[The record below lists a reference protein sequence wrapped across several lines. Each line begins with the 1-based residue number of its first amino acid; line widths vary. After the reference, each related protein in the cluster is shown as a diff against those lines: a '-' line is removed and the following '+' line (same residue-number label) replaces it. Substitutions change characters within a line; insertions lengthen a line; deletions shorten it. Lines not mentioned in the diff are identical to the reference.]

1 MKNYLFLKNFKQRM
15 KEYIFI
21 FLTATIFLST
31 TFTKSFSEENAFTIN
46 NVEVKGNINLSF
58 NRETYLN
65 KVFLKSFNILMSKI
79 LLSKDVNKLNDT
91 KINDIKKLIQSFQ
104 ILEESYNKDL
114 YKIAVRIKYDD
125 LMVKKY
131 LSKKNIS
138 FTEPENVSA
147 LFFPVIF
154 VNNEIKSHE
163 ENLFY
168 KNWSQVILENKII
181 TFILPLDDIE
191 DTLEIIKKKN
201 KLEDL
206 DIISLVKKY
215 DIENYVFCLLEYNKN
230 KLNVYL
236 KINFNNNKISKNFFY
251 KLENINDI
259 ENVNLII
266 KDLKSKISDIWKQ
279 ENLVNLLMPL
289 SINLTYEHLNLINLE
304 KFQKSLHKIKIINK
318 YSLVKFNTQN
328 SLFKVHYYGNPKKLK
343 TELSKFGYLLGNSEG
358 LWKVYLNE

>member
-1 MKNYLFLKNFKQRM
+1 M

-31 TFTKSFSEENAFTIN
+31 TFTKSFSSENAFTIN
-46 NVEVKGNINLSF
+46 NVEAKGNINLSF

-65 KVFLKSFNILMSKI
+65 KVFLKSFNILISKI
-79 LLSKDVNKLNDT
+79 LISKDVNKLNDT

-114 YKIAVRIKYDD
+114 YKISVRIKYDD

-154 VNNEIKSHE
+154 VNNEIQSHE

-191 DTLEIIKKKN
+191 DTLEIIKKK
-201 KLEDL
+201 K
-206 DIISLVKKY
+206 
-215 DIENYVFCLLEYNKN
+215 
-230 KLNVYL
+230 
-236 KINFNNNKISKNFFY
+236 
-251 KLENINDI
+251 
-259 ENVNLII
+259 
-266 KDLKSKISDIWKQ
+266 
-279 ENLVNLLMPL
+279 
-289 SINLTYEHLNLINLE
+289 
-304 KFQKSLHKIKIINK
+304 
-318 YSLVKFNTQN
+318 
-328 SLFKVHYYGNPKKLK
+328 
-343 TELSKFGYLLGNSEG
+343 
-358 LWKVYLNE
+358 

>member
-1 MKNYLFLKNFKQRM
+1 MY
-15 KEYIFI
+15 
-21 FLTATIFLST
+21 
-31 TFTKSFSEENAFTIN
+31 
-46 NVEVKGNINLSF
+46 
-58 NRETYLN
+58 
-65 KVFLKSFNILMSKI
+65 LKS
-79 LLSKDVNKLNDT
+79 T
-91 KINDIKKLIQSFQ
+91 
-104 ILEESYNKDL
+104 
-114 YKIAVRIKYDD
+114 
-125 LMVKKY
+125 
-131 LSKKNIS
+131 
-138 FTEPENVSA
+138 
-147 LFFPVIF
+147 FFPVIF

-181 TFILPLDDIE
+181 TFILPLEDIE

-251 KLENINDI
+251 KLGNISDV
-259 ENVNLII
+259 ESVNLII

-289 SINLTYEHLNLINLE
+289 SINLNYEHLNLINLE
-304 KFQKSLHKIKIINK
+304 KLQKALHKIKIINK
-318 YSLVKFNTQN
+318 YSLTKFNTQN
-328 SLFKVHYYGNPKKLK
+328 SLFKVYYYGNPKKLK
-343 TELSKFGYLLGNSEG
+343 TELLKFGYLLGNSEG
-358 LWKVYLNE
+358 FWKVYLNE